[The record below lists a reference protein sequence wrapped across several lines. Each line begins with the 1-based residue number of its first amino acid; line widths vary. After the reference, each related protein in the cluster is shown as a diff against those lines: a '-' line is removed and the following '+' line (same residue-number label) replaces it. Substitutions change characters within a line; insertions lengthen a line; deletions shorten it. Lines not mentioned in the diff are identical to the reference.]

1 VTDLATAAAGRRRP
15 LLLPRSEQLFLCLV
29 LAYVAVIGL
38 WPLLRLFS
46 ETFTSVPGQPLALL
60 RDVWSSRSLQRALG
74 NTIIASAGATLFAT
88 VTGSAMALVIG
99 VTDLPGKS
107 LAVFVFL
114 LPLLI
119 PPQITAMAWT
129 EFTGSNSLILNLLH
143 LAPAAGSTNPLYSG
157 YGIMLVM
164 GIEHAAIVFLTVR
177 AGLRAVPRDLIE
189 AARLAGAGPK
199 HITRKIILPV
209 LRPAIFSGAA
219 LAFVSAIGNF
229 GVPALL
235 GIPGRYPMLTTLIYQ
250 QLNGFGPTVL
260 GSVSAVSLL
269 LVALAAIGLGMKA
282 LLAARPATIERG
294 AELQPFPLG
303 GWLLIL
309 LPLLWLWL
317 GVSAAMPLL
326 SLLVTSFLP
335 AVGVPLTAASATLD
349 NYRFVLLNDAGTQR
363 AFVNSFAL
371 AAAAGVV
378 SALIALPLGYF
389 LALRRSRLA
398 RLIDLLADAP
408 YAVPGIVLAIGV
420 ILVFLPPLPVLHVS
434 LYGTI
439 WIILIAYLARSL
451 PLALRPTVAAFEQLD
466 RALDEAGQ
474 IAGAGLLKRMRRIL
488 MPSVA
493 PSLAAGAILVFMIAF
508 TELTV
513 SALLWSSGH
522 ETLGVVVFMLHGEGN
537 TTGAAAL
544 AVLMIIVITG
554 LALVMSA
561 VSRWLPKGV
570 VPWQA

>member
-1 VTDLATAAAGRRRP
+1 LLRP
-15 LLLPRSEQLFLCLV
+15 RGDHLLLLLI

-46 ETFTSVPGQPLALL
+46 ETFTSVPGQPFALL
-60 RDVWSSRSLQRALG
+60 QETWSSSSLQRALT
-74 NTIIASAGATLFAT
+74 NTVTASLGATLVAT
-88 VTGSAMALVIG
+88 IIGTLMALLIG
-99 VTDLPGKS
+99 LTNLPRKS

-143 LAPAAGSTNPLYSG
+143 LAPAPGSANPLYSG

-177 AGLRAVPRDLIE
+177 ASLCSLPRDLIE
-189 AARLAGAGPK
+189 AAQLAGAGPK
-199 HITRKIILPV
+199 RITRKIILPV
-209 LRPAIFSGAA
+209 LRPAMLSGAA

-229 GVPALL
+229 GVPAIL
-235 GIPGRYPMLTTLIYQ
+235 GIPGRYPMLTTLVYQ
-250 QLNGFGPTVL
+250 QLNGFGPSVL
-260 GSVSAVSLL
+260 GNVSAVSLV
-269 LVALAAIGLGMKA
+269 LVALAAIGLGLRA
-282 LLAARPATIERG
+282 LLSIRPVVIERG
-294 AELQPFPLG
+294 AELHPFPLG
-303 GWLLIL
+303 GWLVIL

-317 GVSAAMPLL
+317 IISALLPLL
-326 SLLVTSFLP
+326 SLITTSFLP
-335 AVGVPLTAASATLD
+335 AIGVPLTAASATLD
-349 NYRFVLLNDAGTQR
+349 NYRFVLLNDAGTRR
-363 AFVNSFAL
+363 AFVNSFGL
-371 AAAAGVV
+371 AAAAGVI
-378 SALIALPLGYF
+378 S
-389 LALRRSRLA
+389 LRRSRLA

-420 ILVFLPPLPVLHVS
+420 ILVLLPPLPYLHVS

-451 PLALRPTVAAFEQLD
+451 PLALRPTAAAFEQLD

-474 IAGAGLLKRMRRIL
+474 VAGAGLLKRLRRIL

-493 PSLAAGAILVFMIAF
+493 PSLMAGAILVFMIAF

-513 SALLWSSGH
+513 SALLWSTGH

-537 TTGAAAL
+537 TTAAAAL
-544 AVLMIIVITG
+544 AVLMILVITV